1 MARTGMQTLIDTVRG
16 FANAAPDEWE
26 VSTDTSLVEYWS
38 DEEIERVLDR
48 HKTEYIHEQMNA
60 YPTYSGGSIVYL
72 QYHTG
77 VRNIESGTAV
87 FKIEDVDGTVSG
99 YTMDYARGVATF
111 ATDQAGKVYW
121 WSGFAYDLD
130 AAAADIW
137 RMKASHVAGLVDFST
152 DGHSVKRSQQAQ
164 QYLTMANYYQQRSA
178 SEGISTA
185 KIVRDDIWG

>member
-16 FANAAPDEWE
+16 YANAAPDEWS

-38 DEEIERVLDR
+38 DDEIQRVLDR
-48 HKTEYIHEQMNA
+48 NKVEYIHALMDAQ
-60 YPTYSGGSIVYL
+60 PTYESGTPVYK
-72 QYHTG
+72 QYLLNAT
-77 VRNIESGTAV
+77 NIESGTAV
-87 FKIEDVDGTVSG
+87 FKIEDTSGTVSG
-99 YTMDYARGVATF
+99 YTVDYARGIVTF
-111 ATDQAGKVYW
+111 TADQSGKSFY

-164 QYLTMANYYQQRSA
+164 AYLNMAGYYQQRSA
-178 SEGISTA
+178 SEGVTTA
-185 KIVRDDIWG
+185 KIVRDDL

>member
-16 FANAAPDEWE
+16 YANAAPDEWTI
-26 VSTDTSLVEYWS
+26 STDTSLIEYWS
-38 DEEIERVLDR
+38 DEEIQRVLDR
-48 HKTEYIHEQMNA
+48 HKREYIHELMDAQ
-60 YPTYSGGSIVYL
+60 PTYESGSTIFKQYL
-72 QYHTG
+72 LNATN
-77 VRNIESGTAV
+77 VESGTAV
-87 FKIEDVDGTVSG
+87 FKIEDSAGTVSG
-99 YTMDYARGVATF
+99 YTVDYARGIVTF
-111 ATDQAGKVYW
+111 STDQNGKAFY

>member
-16 FANAAPDEWE
+16 YANAAPDEWE
-26 VSTDTSLVEYWS
+26 VSTDTSLVTYWS
-38 DEEIERVLDR
+38 DDEVQRVLDR
-48 HKTEYIHEQMNA
+48 HKSEYIHALMSVE
-60 YPTYSGGSIVYL
+60 PTYSAGSIVYL

-137 RMKASHVAGLVDFST
+137 RMKAAHVAGLVDFST

-164 QYLTMANYYQQRSA
+164 QYLAMANYYQQRSA
-178 SEGISTA
+178 SEGITTA
-185 KIVRDDIWG
+185 KIVRDDL

>member
-16 FANAAPDEWE
+16 YANAAPDEWTI
-26 VSTDTSLVEYWS
+26 STDTSLIEYWS

-87 FKIEDVDGTVSG
+87 FKIEDSAGTVSG
-99 YTMDYARGVATF
+99 YTVDYARGIVTF
-111 ATDQAGKVYW
+111 STDQNGKAFY

-137 RMKASHVAGLVDFST
+137 RMKAAHATELVDFST

-164 QYLTMANYYQQRSA
+164 QYLTMAGYYQQRSA
-178 SEGISTA
+178 SEGVVTA
-185 KIVRDDIWG
+185 KIVRDDL

>member
-16 FANAAPDEWE
+16 YANAAPDEWE

-38 DEEIERVLDR
+38 DEEIQRVLDR
-48 HKTEYIHEQMNA
+48 HKVEHIHELMDAQ
-60 YPTYSGGSIVYL
+60 PTYEGGSIVYK
-72 QYHTG
+72 QYLLNATN
-77 VRNIESGTAV
+77 VESGTAV
-87 FKIEDVDGTVSG
+87 FKIEDSAGTVSG
-99 YTMDYARGVATF
+99 YTVDYARGIVTF
-111 ATDQAGKVYW
+111 STDQNGKAFY

-164 QYLTMANYYQQRSA
+164 QYLNMAQYYQQRSA
-178 SEGISTA
+178 SEGITTA
-185 KIVRDDIWG
+185 KIVRDDL

>member
-16 FANAAPDEWE
+16 YANAAPDEWE
-26 VSTDTSLVEYWS
+26 VSTDTSLVTYWS
-38 DEEIERVLDR
+38 DDEVQRVLDR
-48 HKTEYIHEQMNA
+48 HKSEYIHALMSVE
-60 YPTYSGGSIVYL
+60 PTYSAGSIVYL

-178 SEGISTA
+178 SEGITTA